1 MFRRRLYVLL
11 PALGGCLLVGG
22 LLGVQLG
29 HSAIASI
36 NPIHFQ
42 GAAPP
47 PRPADP
53 PVRASDGAAYA
64 QAYGWPEG
72 SAARAAEC
80 PNCAPAQETYAF
92 VEAPSVPPAQRLA
105 GPAWRDSTPVAEV
118 EPWPAGE
125 IRVRGAPEREIERYV
140 DYPIEAEPEE
150 HARDRR
156 GGRDRGDA
164 REGREDDRDYADY
177 DVYEE

>member
-11 PALGGCLLVGG
+11 PAIGGCLLVGG

-42 GAAPP
+42 GSAPP

-53 PVRASDGAAYA
+53 PVTASDGAAFA
-64 QAYGWPEG
+64 QGYGFAEG

-80 PNCAPAQETYAF
+80 PDCAASQETYAF

-125 IRVRGAPEREIERYV
+125 IRARGVPEREIERYV
-140 DYPIEAEPEE
+140 DYPIEAKPEE
-150 HARDRR
+150 DARDRR
-156 GGRDRGDA
+156 EGRDDG
-164 REGREDDRDYADY
+164 RDYADY
-177 DVYEE
+177 DVYED

>member
-72 SAARAAEC
+72 GAARAAEC
-80 PNCAPAQETYAF
+80 PDCTPAQETYAF
-92 VEAPSVPPAQRLA
+92 VEAPPAQRLA

-125 IRVRGAPEREIERYV
+125 IRVRGAPEREVVRYV
-140 DYPIEAEPEE
+140 DYPIEAKPEE
-150 HARDRR
+150 Y
-156 GGRDRGDA
+156 A
-164 REGREDDRDYADY
+164 REGRQARDDGRDYADY